1 MNSPLSNADELAD
14 YWAAALGRQ
23 LINRTDGGP
32 EVVFSSIQNTSSFLS
47 FDQPFPIV
55 VIDSRRPDE
64 FIININ
70 STVYEVSPYEFGTF
84 DKRINLFVPTKY
96 VGSNLTDDKA
106 TNGNICVER
115 FDNAAL
121 VFLKAL
127 N

>member
-1 MNSPLSNADELAD
+1 MSSRLYEPDVLAD

-32 EVVFSSIQNTSSFLS
+32 EVVFSSIQNTSSFQS

-55 VIDSRRPDE
+55 VIDSRRPGE
-64 FIININ
+64 FIINVN

-84 DKRINLFVPTKY
+84 DKRVNLFIPTNY
-96 VGSNLTDDKA
+96 VGSNLTDGKA

-115 FDNAAL
+115 FENAAL
-121 VFLKAL
+121 VCLKV
-127 N
+127 